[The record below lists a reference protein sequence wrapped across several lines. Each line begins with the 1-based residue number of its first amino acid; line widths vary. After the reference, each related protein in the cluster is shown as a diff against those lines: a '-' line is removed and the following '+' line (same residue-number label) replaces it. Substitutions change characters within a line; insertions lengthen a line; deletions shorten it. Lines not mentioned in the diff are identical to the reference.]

1 VSSINDLELDT
12 SAVCVKLSIKNT
24 DRTAKID
31 LDKKI
36 NVEEVKAKML
46 KKESKLRVVLPY

>member
-1 VSSINDLELDT
+1 
-12 SAVCVKLSIKNT
+12 VKLSIKNT